1 MNMNK
6 LKLIFLTITVSALFA
21 CTTQQ
26 PKKTIKT
33 RFLKEN
39 ITQAE
44 LNNPMAYKRYSYIC
58 KNAETG
64 ENSYLSAYFPLS
76 RESRIKDNFGIY
88 FQLDNGK
95 AVPFDHIEN
104 RSLNARGSR
113 FEVIYRSYQPID
125 GSFVDL
131 VARQHSSTYYK
142 NYQGMQVPWLN
153 CRGG

>member
-1 MNMNK
+1 MNK
-6 LKLIFLTITVSALFA
+6 LKLIFLTLAVSVLFA
-21 CTTQQ
+21 CTTSQ
-26 PKKTIKT
+26 PKKKSVKT

-44 LNNPMAYKRYSYIC
+44 LNNPTAYKRYNYVC

-64 ENSYLSAYFPLS
+64 ENSYLTAYFPLS
-76 RESRIKDNFGIY
+76 RESRMKENFGIY
-88 FQLDNGK
+88 FQLDGGK
-95 AVPFDHIEN
+95 VVPFDHIEN
-104 RSLNARGSR
+104 RTLNARGSR

-131 VARQHSSTYYK
+131 VARQHSSVYYK